1 MLVCN
6 WLGLAF
12 LVNLLEYLHLFTIL
26 HKKKKKKQKTKNKK
40 QKNKK
45 NKKNKNKNKKQ
56 KNKNKLSREKGLPPL
71 IHTS

>member
-26 HKKKKKKQKTKNKK
+26 HQKKKKQKNQKK
-40 QKNKK
+40 QKKK
-45 NKKNKNKNKKQ
+45 TKKQ
-56 KNKNKLSREKGLPPL
+56 KQKQKTKKQKQIE
-71 IHTS
+71 